1 MAAISIVPLILD
13 YFGDDIVRRE
23 ILPKTRH
30 VYEES
35 GGDVKMVLAVLAC
48 VSKILD
54 KLDRSAIIDE
64 VLPLLLEVKL
74 QDVNVLVRVLG
85 SNKCSTI
92 YMGFPL
98 ILQIWHTAYYVFD
111 FIFLLEIYQMML
123 ADKRY
128 GLSVNLI
135 ATKVLPLLIPQ
146 MVNPQIQYEHFICV
160 HSVLQ
165 EMFDVI
171 DR

>member
-85 SNKCSTI
+85 NNKFSTI
-92 YMGFPL
+92 YMGSPLNEYLDYRFGTLYITSL
-98 ILQIWHTAYYVFD
+98 ILYFY
-111 FIFLLEIYQMML
+111 
-123 ADKRY
+123 
-128 GLSVNLI
+128 
-135 ATKVLPLLIPQ
+135 
-146 MVNPQIQYEHFICV
+146 
-160 HSVLQ
+160 
-165 EMFDVI
+165 
-171 DR
+171 

>member
-35 GGDVKMVLAVLAC
+35 GGDIKMVLAVLAC

-85 SNKCSTI
+85 KIKVADFSIHYVYTI
-92 YMGFPL
+92 FVPNL
-98 ILQIWHTAYYVFD
+98 CILCI
-111 FIFLLEIYQMML
+111 
-123 ADKRY
+123 
-128 GLSVNLI
+128 
-135 ATKVLPLLIPQ
+135 
-146 MVNPQIQYEHFICV
+146 
-160 HSVLQ
+160 
-165 EMFDVI
+165 
-171 DR
+171 

>member
-30 VYEES
+30 VYEEN

-85 SNKCSTI
+85 NNEFLTI
-92 YMGFPL
+92 YMGSPLFLIKNFGKLYIMSL
-98 ILQIWHTAYYVFD
+98 ILYFT
-111 FIFLLEIYQMML
+111 
-123 ADKRY
+123 RN
-128 GLSVNLI
+128 LSND
-135 ATKVLPLLIPQ
+135 A
-146 MVNPQIQYEHFICV
+146 
-160 HSVLQ
+160 
-165 EMFDVI
+165 
-171 DR
+171 RG